1 MSKTKSSKKK
11 VESYKKYIVTVS
23 EVRTFVV
30 EASSEE
36 EARENVFDGEE
47 IAIGDGGF
55 EFLDIEEVQL

>member
-1 MSKTKSSKKK
+1 MSKAKSTKK
-11 VESYKKYIVTVS
+11 VESYKKYIITVS

-36 EARENVFDGEE
+36 EARENPFDGEE

-55 EFLDIEEVQL
+55 EVLDVEEVQL